1 MGLKTYFDE
10 YKKLKEKYKI
20 IMVLLIMIKK
30 LEQLKI

>member
-10 YKKLKEKYKI
+10 YKKLKKNIKY
-20 IMVLLIMIKK
+20 IMIKK